1 MESWN
6 IWMLNLLFVLT
17 MYLDGMWCLE
27 SMPFICFILVTSMEI
42 WVIDIKIG
50 VIAKKAWTYVK
61 QGVTGLGFI
70 MIKID
75 ETGK

>member
-1 MESWN
+1 MVCDVWN
-6 IWMLNLLFVLT
+6 LCHS
-17 MYLDGMWCLE
+17 YA
-27 SMPFICFILVTSMEI
+27 FILVTSMEI
-42 WVIDIKIG
+42 RVIDIKIG

>member
-1 MESWN
+1 
-6 IWMLNLLFVLT
+6 
-17 MYLDGMWCLE
+17 
-27 SMPFICFILVTSMEI
+27 MEI
-42 WVIDIKIG
+42 RVIDIKIG